1 MNVYLLFVAPASN
14 RSTHT
19 EYNINSEVSSQ
30 QVINFYRMIYCRAF
44 ASTFWWSPCCWSSL
58 FSSVYP
64 VSLVEETGVLRENR
78 CFFLFFFSLLI
89 VFAFLACCRPVSC
102 VQCYPCFWIVYSWL
116 PLWLSLMFIYLHYG
130 HQSIGCI
137 MHSTNEKERDSA

>member
-30 QVINFYRMIYCRAF
+30 QVINIYRMIYCRSAF

-78 CFFLFFFSLLI
+78 CFFCFFFFVI
-89 VFAFLACCRPVSC
+89 
-102 VQCYPCFWIVYSWL
+102 CFWIFGLLSSRFLCPVLPVFLDCLFLIASLVVSNVYLFTLRAPVDWVYNAFNK
-116 PLWLSLMFIYLHYG
+116 WKR
-130 HQSIGCI
+130 
-137 MHSTNEKERDSA
+137 TW